1 MYEVDVSHGSE
12 LPAGRRLNE
21 KIRRLICN
29 YQRSAIL
36 VVNQYYMENPGEIIM
51 M

>member
-21 KIRRLICN
+21 KIRRFICN
-29 YQRSAIL
+29 YQRSAI
-36 VVNQYYMENPGEIIM
+36 NPGSKPVLYGKT
-51 M
+51 